1 MATIL
6 FRGLFYFSHLLM
18 HAASAYAAADAAST
32 VTAAAAAVDAAAAT
46 EAAAAV
52 EPTSTAEAAAD
63 SDPAAVEAD
72 RHYLQGAGI
81 RTQDSA
87 TDVLQMS

>member
-32 VTAAAAAVDAAAAT
+32 VTAAAAAAAVDAAAAT
-46 EAAAAV
+46 EAA
-52 EPTSTAEAAAD
+52 
-63 SDPAAVEAD
+63 AAVEAD